1 MSTPISEHE
10 PNLEQG
16 PNLEHVN
23 VTVTDPA
30 RTAELMNQIFGWKT
44 RWHGPSLQGGYTY
57 HVGTD
62 DSYLALYTPSDP
74 KDVDRNS
81 KQTGNLNHVGV
92 VVADLE
98 AVEAQV
104 KAAGFTPFNH
114 ANYKPGR
121 RFYFH
126 DNDNI
131 EFEIVSYS

>member
-1 MSTPISEHE
+1 MNTTTSEH
-10 PNLEQG
+10 G

-30 RTAELMNQIFGWKT
+30 KTAELMRQILGWKT
-44 RWHGPSLQGGYTY
+44 RWHGPSALGGYTY

-62 DSYLALYTPSDP
+62 ESYVALYAHDHP
-74 KDVDRNS
+74 KNVDQNHQ
-81 KQTGNLNHVGV
+81 QTGNLNHVGV

-104 KAAGFTPFNH
+104 KAAGFKPFSH
-114 ANYKPGR
+114 ADYEPGR

-131 EFEIVSYS
+131 EYEIVSYT